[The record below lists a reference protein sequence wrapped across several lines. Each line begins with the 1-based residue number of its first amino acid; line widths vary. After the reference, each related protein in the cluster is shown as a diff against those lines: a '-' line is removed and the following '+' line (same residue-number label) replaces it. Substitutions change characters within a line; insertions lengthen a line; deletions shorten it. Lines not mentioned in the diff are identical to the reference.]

1 MKRPSPLTLYV
12 GAVAAVGVVV
22 LVATL
27 HGVDLADVARSA
39 PTPVWLL
46 AVGLV
51 LGELTPIPVARGDD
65 ETSDVTMSTTFALA
79 LVVTGPFALLLV
91 LHSLAVAADDIRTRR
106 SPVKMAFNC
115 GQYAI
120 SLVAARAAFCAITGH
135 DFLAPYTGLVAH
147 DLTAA
152 LVAGF
157 TFIMLN
163 NGMVAVVVAMATG
176 QPVLSMLRDDLA
188 FKLET
193 SSVLLGLAPV
203 AAVLAQTSGWL
214 VPLLALPVLAVRRSA
229 ALAVARQSQAMRD
242 ALTGLGN
249 REHFFSRAERML
261 AMCERNRQPFAVLM
275 IDLDH
280 FKDINDTLGH
290 QVGDRVIQAVGRRI
304 VHAGGIAGC
313 VARLGGDEFAVA
325 LPSLDADQAIEVAEG
340 LLVDIMRPLQIS
352 GTRMVIQASVGIA
365 MFEGDLDVT
374 MLMQRADIALYEAK
388 RDRARWCLFDPA
400 ATPSTPERLGLL
412 ADLRDAI
419 DERQIS
425 VHFQPQVALVGGR
438 IFGAEALA
446 RWDHPTR
453 GSVAPEEFIAL
464 AEHAGLIDQ
473 VTDIVLEESLEALA
487 SWNSMGFDAR
497 VSVNIS
503 ARQLADLSLPE
514 RLQAALAR
522 HGVAAGQLTAEVTE
536 GSIMGDPRRAAQVLQ
551 ELRQTGIRIAVD
563 DFGTGYSSL
572 AYLQRL
578 DLDELKIDR
587 SFVQSMK
594 AVSRDDVLV
603 RSIIELA
610 HNLGLSVVAE
620 GVESAAQVERLRE
633 LNCDAAQGYHLGRPM
648 DREMMTAWM
657 RRDTMLEPVRMLE
670 AEHTPETLTD
680 VATAISSLPELG
692 DGTATIARPGSRR
705 GKRLAS
711 RAETAAGSQPPQL
724 HAVPTRAGSATPA

>member
-1 MKRPSPLTLYV
+1 MKRPSPLALYV
-12 GAVAAVGVVV
+12 GAVAATGAVIM
-22 LVATL
+22 LITL
-27 HGVDLADVARSA
+27 RGVDLADVLRTA

-79 LVVTGPFALLLV
+79 LVATGPFALLLL
-91 LHSLAVAADDIRTRR
+91 LHSVAVAADDVRTRR
-106 SPVKMAFNC
+106 SPVKMAFNF

-120 SLVAARAAFCAITGH
+120 SLLAARIAYCAITGH
-135 DFLAPYTGLVAH
+135 DFFGSYNNFEAH
-147 DLTAA
+147 DLPAA

-163 NGMVAVVVAMATG
+163 NGLVAIVVAMATR

-203 AAVLAQTSGWL
+203 AAVLAEVSGWL

-249 REHFFSRAERML
+249 REYFFNRAERVL
-261 AMCERNRQPFAVLM
+261 ALCQRNHQSFAVLM

-290 QVGDRVIQAVGRRI
+290 QIGDRVIQTVGRRI
-304 VHAGGIAGC
+304 MHAGGIAGC

-325 LPSLDADQAIEVAEG
+325 LPSLDAEQAGLVAEG
-340 LLVDIMRPLQIS
+340 LLADIVRPLQVG
-352 GTRMVIQASVGIA
+352 GTRMVTQASVGIA
-365 MFEGDLDVT
+365 MAEPGLDVT

-400 ATPSTPERLGLL
+400 VTPSTPERLGLL
-412 ADLRDAI
+412 ADLRDAL
-419 DERQIS
+419 DRRQIS

-473 VTDIVLEESLEALA
+473 VTDIVLEESLAALA
-487 SWNSMGFDAR
+487 CWGSMGLAAR
-497 VSVNIS
+497 VSVNLS
-503 ARQLADLSLPE
+503 ARQLADMSLPE
-514 RLQAALAR
+514 RMHTALAR
-522 HGVAAGQLTAEVTE
+522 HNVLPGQLTAEVTE

-551 ELRQTGIRIAVD
+551 ELRTTGIRIAVD

-587 SFVQSMK
+587 SFVQSMNT
-594 AVSRDDVLV
+594 VSRDDVLV

-620 GVESAAQVERLRE
+620 GVESAEQVERLRE
-633 LNCDAAQGYHLGRPM
+633 LQCDAAQGYHLGRPM
-648 DREMMTAWM
+648 DREMMTAWL
-657 RRDTMLEPVRMLE
+657 RRDTMLEPVRLPE
-670 AEHTPETLTD
+670 SEPSPETLTG
-680 VATAISSLPELG
+680 VVSALAEL
-692 DGTATIARPGSRR
+692 APG
-705 GKRLAS
+705 
-711 RAETAAGSQPPQL
+711 EESQPPRQPVRPASRQALRASRTAQSGAPQL
-724 HAVPTRAGSATPA
+724 HSVPTGAGSATPA